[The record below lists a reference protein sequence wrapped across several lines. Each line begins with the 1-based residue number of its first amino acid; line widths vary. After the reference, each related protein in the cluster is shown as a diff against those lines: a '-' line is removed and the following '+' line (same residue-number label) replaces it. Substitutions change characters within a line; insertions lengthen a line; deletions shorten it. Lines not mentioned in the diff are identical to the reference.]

1 MEAKFQSLTWAGTGK
16 KKGTLQ
22 LGDLTTFKA
31 PVSGRCHS
39 SFIARAQLV
48 VIGLHT
54 ELLSVGLRL
63 LTC

>member
-1 MEAKFQSLTWAGTGK
+1 MKVGFQSLTWAGPG
-16 KKGTLQ
+16 KGTLQ
-22 LGDLTTFKA
+22 PGDLTAFTA

-39 SFIARAQLV
+39 SSIARAQLV

-54 ELLSVGLRL
+54 ELLLVGLRL